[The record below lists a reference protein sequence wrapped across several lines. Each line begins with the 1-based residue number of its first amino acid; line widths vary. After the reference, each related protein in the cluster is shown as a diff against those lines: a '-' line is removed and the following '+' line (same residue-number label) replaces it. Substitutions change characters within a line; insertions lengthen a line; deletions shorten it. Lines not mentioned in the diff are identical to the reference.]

1 MKKKTVFITG
11 CKGTLGKKLVSY
23 YLKKDFKVIG
33 TSRNIKKKFIKSK
46 NLTVFKLDM
55 SNNDDFLKLVNNLNK
70 KKNYNRHTNK

>member
-33 TSRNIKKKFIKSK
+33 TSRNIKK
-46 NLTVFKLDM
+46 NL
-55 SNNDDFLKLVNNLNK
+55 SNQK
-70 KKNYNRHTNK
+70 T